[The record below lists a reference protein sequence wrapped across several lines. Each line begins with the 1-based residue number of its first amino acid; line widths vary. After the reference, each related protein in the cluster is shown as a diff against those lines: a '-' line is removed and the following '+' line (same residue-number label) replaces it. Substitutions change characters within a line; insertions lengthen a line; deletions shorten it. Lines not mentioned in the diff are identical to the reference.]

1 MKSKN
6 FVPAVLLL
14 TLSAPA
20 IGGVSP
26 AAQRARARTT
36 TTTAVDVKRDA
47 LSPTNVALAG
57 SYLRDPESAS
67 ADAQVAWAEFH
78 GAVDPTIRAFAGPF
92 FKSACDIDDCAQEV
106 WMDLIRN
113 LPDFDFDQTRGR
125 FTSWLF
131 TVVRNKATDIVRRQA
146 RRAAEPINA
155 AMDHPDVATESPSE
169 SLSRKA
175 AVDSV
180 RTALAKLKSRT
191 SEENYQLLHMRH
203 IEGRDVADVAEAL
216 GISPSQVWAREHRLK
231 GKLRRLLARDM
242 ESAPA

>member
-20 IGGVSP
+20 MGGASP
-26 AAQRARARTT
+26 AAQRARART

-57 SYLRDPESAS
+57 SYLRDPETAS
-67 ADAQVAWAEFH
+67 ADAQVAWTDFH
-78 GAVDPTIRAFAGPF
+78 GSVDPTIRAFAGRF
-92 FKSACDIDDCAQEV
+92 FKSSCDIDDCTQEV
-106 WMDLIRN
+106 WIDLIRN

-155 AMDHPDVATESPSE
+155 GLDQPDLGAESPSE
-169 SLSRKA
+169 SLARKA
-175 AVDSV
+175 EIESV

-191 SEENYQLLHMRH
+191 SEKNYQLLHMRH

-231 GKLRRLLARDM
+231 GKLRKLLAKDM
-242 ESAPA
+242 EVTQA